1 MWYYDSVKI
10 SRDTFLLNFRKA
22 HATPRRVLFV
32 YFFNISIGEQWGYVS
47 EFYSTG
53 PQFGGSFL
61 IFLNRCI
68 LIDRCT
74 VNDKHGKKQGD

>member
-1 MWYYDSVKI
+1 M
-10 SRDTFLLNFRKA
+10 
-22 HATPRRVLFV
+22 LFV
-32 YFFNISIGEQWGYVS
+32 YLFSVSIGEQWGYVP
-47 EFYSTG
+47 EFHRPG

-74 VNDKHGKKQGD
+74 ASDKYSTKQGD